1 MRMVYYYTALAT
13 ATVPALF
20 ATAILGALG
29 SPHHLP
35 LGLFSALLAVA
46 IHSLVILFM
55 LVTGRVLR
63 EAQRNRKLG
72 PEFLEEAGRFFGE
85 RAGFPAALAGAFS
98 IVAAGVL
105 GYAARGFDI
114 SPLVHVGAGL
124 AALGINLWA
133 ISVEYRALTVNQ
145 ELIDRAAHELDRL
158 DRAADARGELPPPP
172 PKPDPRRPARLGLTL
187 AIAAWLPYFYQAL
200 ILWRGDF
207 SRASLHPWL
216 EASILGAALFVVGR
230 GAAASSEQQS

>member
-1 MRMVYYYTALAT
+1 
-13 ATVPALF
+13 PALF

-29 SPHHLP
+29 SSHHLP
-35 LGLFSALLAVA
+35 LGLFSALWAVA

-63 EAQRNRKLG
+63 EAQRNKMLG

-105 GYAARGFDI
+105 GYAARGFGI
-114 SPLVHVGAGL
+114 SPMVHIGAGL
-124 AALGINLWA
+124 AALAINLWA
-133 ISVEYRALTVNQ
+133 ISVEYRALLCNQ
-145 ELIDRAAHELDRL
+145 ELIDRAAFELDRL
-158 DRAADARGELPPPP
+158 DREADARGDAPPAPPPL
-172 PKPDPRRPARLGLTL
+172 DPRRPARLGLTL
-187 AIAAWLPYFYQAL
+187 AIAAWLPYLYQAL

-207 SRASLHPWL
+207 ARASIHPWL
-216 EASILGAALFVVGR
+216 EASILGTALFIVGR
-230 GAAASSEQQS
+230 GAPAPDKRQS